1 MIYNPHHPSEAG
13 QCIYVQWEDD
23 GSSEEAP
30 GWYMGTIEAVT
41 PDHLFDI
48 AYNDGATEV
57 FIND

>member
-1 MIYNPHHPSEAG
+1 M
-13 QCIYVQWEDD
+13 QWEDD

-57 FIND
+57 FINN